1 MGWFWYKGYRHMEE
15 GELPEIPRHLKDSV
29 LSAEAY
35 EQQTRREFQI
45 TDYAR
50 KLQIPEE
57 SMGTKAIVYRYVSV
71 VRDADAAAERLGR
84 FEMRE
89 AIFAN
94 EPEAEEKLNQA
105 ALLYGAEVM
114 ILEEGFG
121 GNWGGG
127 VDLRPK
133 QIHLDPIRGVSSLT
147 GKLDRVGEPYGVR
160 VDVPEGWRE
169 QFWLSEEPFP
179 PLPQPAGGL
188 WTGAPFTTAGEEP
201 WRREGDRF
209 HEWYWP
215 DWPNERHDP
224 EHLRVLAQEAQRHG
238 VTPERPRTD
247 PVMHTLLT
255 GLVYG
260 RQLAG
265 ETEQLHGLPPAP
277 GLQPPAHERLA
288 RVAPLNRLAVGVLED
303 AVRPG
308 SLSPARVEATLAAV
322 AKPYGLVVTRPARR

>member
-1 MGWFWYKGYRHMEE
+1 MGESDV
-15 GELPEIPRHLKDSV
+15 PQIPDHLKEDV
-29 LSAEAY
+29 LSVEAY
-35 EQQTRREFQI
+35 EQQVRRVFQI
-45 TDYAR
+45 SDYAR
-50 KLQIPEE
+50 KLQIPQE
-57 SMGTKAIVYRYVSV
+57 SMETNPTVYRYVSV
-71 VRDADAAAERLGR
+71 LRDADAAAERLGR
-84 FEMRE
+84 YEMRQP
-89 AIFAN
+89 IFEN
-94 EPEAEEKLNQA
+94 DPWAEQKLDQA
-105 ALLYGAEVM
+105 TLLYAAEVM

-121 GNWGGG
+121 GDVGGG

-147 GKLDRVGEPYGVR
+147 GKLDRVGEAYGLR

-179 PLPQPAGGL
+179 ALPQPAGGL

-224 EHLRVLAQEAQRHG
+224 EHLRVLAQEARRRG
-238 VTPERPRTD
+238 VDPERPRTD

-260 RQLAG
+260 RQLVAD
-265 ETEQLHGLPPAP
+265 TERVQGLPPAP
-277 GLQPPAHERLA
+277 GLRPPAHERLA
-288 RVAPLNRLAVGVLED
+288 RAAPLNRLAVGVLED

-308 SLSPARVEATLAAV
+308 SLSRARVEAALGAV